1 MKASATQE
9 EPRITPHRASW
20 RAVKDELASV
30 GAELSRLRAEK
41 EVDRALI
48 EAQDARLAKAG
59 ADLEEC
65 KRLASSLITD
75 ICIEKEARA
84 VAERIASE
92 RAAEVQRLELVLTL
106 EREARQMSEDRLKEE
121 AAIHMDPEAIGSPA
135 NIAMLLAEDVERLR
149 ARVHELEPLAAVGR
163 SMLAL
168 PVSHAI
174 ARRAAGYSLHRWA
187 CEGCS
192 SLVGDGE
199 CEECGSVGDGVWH
212 EIATASTVPAAL
224 RAAGIGEAP

>member
-1 MKASATQE
+1 MKVSVTQE
-9 EPRITPHRASW
+9 EPRVAPHRASW

-84 VAERIASE
+84 VTERIASE

-149 ARVHELEPLAAVGR
+149 ARVHELEPLAAVGQ
-163 SMLAL
+163 LTALL
-168 PVSHAI
+168 PVGWWLGQLEHGWQVRMRSGAVHARGATPLDALQA
-174 ARRAAGYSLHRWA
+174 ARL
-187 CEGCS
+187 
-192 SLVGDGE
+192 
-199 CEECGSVGDGVWH
+199 
-212 EIATASTVPAAL
+212 EIVQARIV
-224 RAAGIGEAP
+224 RAAGIGEGVGRG

>member
-59 ADLEEC
+59 ADLEQE
-65 KRLASSLITD
+65 RA
-75 ICIEKEARA
+75 ARA
-84 VAERIASE
+84 VTERIASE

-149 ARVHELEPLAAVGR
+149 ARVHELEPLAAVGQ
-163 SMLAL
+163 LTALL
-168 PVSHAI
+168 PVGWWLGQLEHGWQVRMRSGAVHARGATPLDALQA
-174 ARRAAGYSLHRWA
+174 ARL
-187 CEGCS
+187 
-192 SLVGDGE
+192 
-199 CEECGSVGDGVWH
+199 
-212 EIATASTVPAAL
+212 EIVQARIV
-224 RAAGIGEAP
+224 RAAGIGEGVGRG